1 MKRKAMNLFVSI
13 SLCISMMAS
22 LTPVSLIEAYA
33 VTNDTEALEE
43 EQVETGTQERYKEK
57 EIDVDADIKD
67 DVDAL
72 VDAEWEEIKIKDAKD
87 LLKLSKDCRL
97 DTWSRNKIVTLESDI
112 NLIDSGF
119 KTIPTFGGIFDGNG
133 HTISGMTLY
142 EENSHIGLF
151 SEIQK
156 NAVVMN
162 LTVSGYVIP
171 KGEQSVVGGIAGM
184 NYGVI
189 MNCTYEGTVSSK
201 DYVGGIAG
209 INELS
214 GIITDSTNSGY
225 ILGEHFTGG
234 IAGENMG
241 SILRCKNTGEVN
253 TKDQDVSM
261 SLEDL
266 SIANITSMF
275 KAETDQ
281 TESDSAAMIN
291 GIVDMGGISGL
302 NIGVIQHCSNKG
314 TIGYEKIG
322 YNVGGIAG
330 RQSGYI
336 EDCVNE
342 GHILGRKDVG
352 GITGQAEP
360 YVTIDYTQDIIYQL
374 SDNIGKLHDLIAL
387 TLDDV
392 DGQSDTITNR
402 LNIIKQ
408 FTDSALTDTN
418 YLSNATIDWVD
429 GVAGT
434 ANEAISR
441 VEYIMDE
448 TTKEG
453 GPIDQTKNAVGHL
466 KSASEHLLD
475 TLIDLNIYS
484 YLTPEEQKE
493 FEEYSHQLVDNN
505 KEYADWFNEATP
517 VYTQYYLDKI
527 RNTDP
532 WESYDGNTAHY
543 KAGGAHDESDLR
555 PTVSGALKADW
566 EYSRYNELSQY
577 MAIYEKYKPVEAG
590 GWKHY
595 DSGTETVICAFPV
608 VDPADSNY
616 ATYNGKD
623 TRLSKDVA
631 ASSEKIADL
640 ARLYANNKYHEK
652 YGSSATPKSDSL
664 DYGTKMA
671 KIIYGHLD
679 EMEDETRRDAEKAI
693 DELKDAGDNVN
704 EGLDSTKQMVRNLRD
719 RGELRVPTL
728 GAEYKEHANSLN
740 NSLQGMS
747 DNFGFLNN
755 EMNNSSKVMT
765 DDLRAV
771 NDQFN
776 VIMQLFTDAVD
787 GVLDDDYSVDIEDNS
802 LDVAASCMDATI
814 ADCVNRGLIEGSLDV
829 SGIVGTMAIEYDYD
843 LESDVTGIKDANMNT
858 TYLTKCVLRKDI
870 NDGLVKAEK
879 SYAAGIC
886 GLQEMGTILGCEN
899 YAKIT
904 SNSGKYVGGIAG
916 QSLSDII
923 SCYVKCIISGTE
935 YIGGVAGGINNASDC
950 YSIVNIE
957 DAKSLYG
964 AVAGDVTYEGRVRNN
979 YFVSEDLAGID
990 RVSYSKKA
998 EPMEY
1003 SDMIN
1008 VEGIPN
1014 RFRLMTITFLL
1025 DDEDS
1030 DEDRIELGTANIA
1043 YGALLKD
1050 SDYPAVP
1057 TKAGYYAVFDT
1068 DAGMTVF
1075 EDEEI
1080 TASYVRNVTTLASDA
1095 MLSNHQSAVL
1105 VDGQFKENDH
1115 LDAQKNPTAP
1125 DMLPSAI
1132 EYWELSIPDDWST
1145 EHQIRYL
1152 VGDEYRDQ
1160 IGSDFSIYLHD
1171 GTEWTKIEDVGTM
1184 GAYYTF
1190 TAPGN
1195 HVKFQIVNEHKGLDA
1210 YITYIILG
1218 VLLLLALTILLIIT
1232 LVLRKRKMGA
1242 NSNKRT
1248 TKEK

>member
-1 MKRKAMNLFVSI
+1 MKRRIINLLLSI
-13 SLCISMMAS
+13 SLSVSTILGACQVVAYSDLDTKAIS
-22 LTPVSLIEAYA
+22 EY
-33 VTNDTEALEE
+33 EE
-43 EQVETGTQERYKEK
+43 EANGEDNVSTGTQERYKEN
-57 EIDVDADIKD
+57 EVDADADIQGELD
-67 DVDAL
+67 SL
-72 VDAEWEEIKIKDAKD
+72 VSEEWEEIDIKDAKD

-97 DTWSRNKIVTLESDI
+97 DTWSRNKVINLKNDI
-112 NLIDSGF
+112 NLTDSEF
-119 KTIPTFGGIFDGNG
+119 KTIPTFGGIFNGNG
-133 HTISGMTLY
+133 YTISGMTLY

-151 SEIQK
+151 SELQK
-156 NAVVMN
+156 NAVVID
-162 LTVSGYVIP
+162 LKVSGYVIP
-171 KGEQSVVGGIAGM
+171 KGEQSVVGGIAGR

-189 MNCTYEGTVSSK
+189 MNCSYKGTVSSK

-214 GIITDSTNSGY
+214 GIISDCVNDGY

-241 SILRCKNTGEVN
+241 SILRCTNSGEVN

-266 SIANITSMF
+266 SITKLKSMF
-275 KAETDQ
+275 TTETDQ
-281 TESDSAAMIN
+281 TESDSAAMAN
-291 GIVDMGGISGL
+291 GIVDMGGIAGL
-302 NIGVIQHCSNKG
+302 NVGVIQYGKNTG
-314 TIGYEKIG
+314 TVGYEKIG

-336 EDCVNE
+336 GSCTNE

-352 GITGQAEP
+352 GIVGQAEP

-374 SDNIGKLHDLIAL
+374 SDNIGKLHDLIAF

-408 FTDSALTDTN
+408 FTDSALTDTD
-418 YLSNATIDWVD
+418 YLANATIDWVD

-448 TTKEG
+448 TVKEN

-475 TLIDLNIYS
+475 TLIDLNIYD
-484 YLTPEEQKE
+484 YLTPEEQKQ
-493 FEEYSHQLVDNN
+493 FEEYSNSMIDSD
-505 KEYADWFNEATP
+505 KEYASWFNEATP

-527 RNTDP
+527 RNSSSWD
-532 WESYDGNTAHY
+532 SYDGTPVDYTA
-543 KAGGAHDESDLR
+543 DPNNESDLR
-555 PTVSGALKADW
+555 PTENGTLNEGWTYTA
-566 EYSRYNELSQY
+566 YSNELTRY
-577 MAIYEKYKPVEAG
+577 MSIYEKYKNVEPG
-590 GWKHY
+590 GWKHTPSY
-595 DSGTETVICAFPV
+595 ESFPV
-608 VDPADSNY
+608 TDSSSPYY
-616 ATYNGKD
+616 AKD
-623 TRLSKDVA
+623 TRLTKDVA
-631 ASSEKIADL
+631 ASSNEIAKLAEK
-640 ARLYANNKYHEK
+640 YANEKYHEK

-679 EMEDETRRDAEKAI
+679 EMDEATRNDAKKAV
-693 DELKDAGDNVN
+693 DELKEAADNVD
-704 EGLDSTKQMVRNLRD
+704 EGLNSTKNMVQNLKD
-719 RGELRVPTL
+719 RGEIRVPTL
-728 GAEYKEHANSLN
+728 GAEYKEHASSLN

-755 EMNNSSKVMT
+755 ELNGTSKVMT

-787 GVLDDDYSVDIEDNS
+787 GVLDADYSVDIEDNS
-802 LDVAASCMDATI
+802 LEVAATCMDATI
-814 ADCVNRGLIEGSLDV
+814 ADCVNRGLVEGSLDV
-829 SGIVGTMAIEYDYD
+829 SGIAGTMAIEYDYD
-843 LESDVTGIKDANMNT
+843 LESDVTGIKDSKMNT
-858 TYLTKCVLRKDI
+858 TYLTKCVIRKDI

-879 SYAAGIC
+879 SYVAGVC

-904 SNSGKYVGGIAG
+904 SNSGKYIGGIAG
-916 QSLSDII
+916 SSISDII
-923 SCYVKCIISGTE
+923 SCYSKCILSGSE
-935 YIGGVAGGINNASDC
+935 YVGGIAGMINNAADC

-957 DAKSLYG
+957 DGKSLVG
-964 AVAGDVTYEGRVRNN
+964 AIAGDVNSEGRVRNN

-990 RVSYSKKA
+990 RVSYSMKA

-1003 SDMIN
+1003 ADMIECEN
-1008 VEGIPN
+1008 IPN

-1030 DEDRIELGTANIA
+1030 DEERIELGGANIH
-1043 YGALLKD
+1043 YGSELKAT
-1050 SDYPAVP
+1050 DYPAVP
-1057 TKAGYYAVFDT
+1057 TKEGYYAVFDT
-1068 DAGMTVF
+1068 DPGKLIY

-1080 TASYVRNVTTLASDA
+1080 TASYVRNVTTLASA
-1095 MLSNHQSAVL
+1095 ATLSNHQSAVL
-1105 VDGQFKENDH
+1105 VDGQFKESDV
-1115 LDAQKNPTAP
+1115 LEAELNPTAV
-1125 DMLPSAI
+1125 DMLNGAI
-1132 EYWELSIPDDWST
+1132 EYWELTIPDDWAT
-1145 EHQIRYL
+1145 EHKIRYL
-1152 VGDEYRDQ
+1152 VGDEYRDK
-1160 IGSDFSIYLHD
+1160 IGSDFSIYLRKD
-1171 GTEWTKIEDVGTM
+1171 GEWTKIEDVTTM
-1184 GAYYTF
+1184 GGYYTF

-1195 HVKFQIVNEHKGLDA
+1195 VVKFQVVNEHKGIEA
-1210 YITYIILG
+1210 YLCYIVVGAII
-1218 VLLLLALTILLIIT
+1218 LLALVIVIIV
-1232 LVLRKRKMGA
+1232 VLALRSKK
-1242 NSNKRT
+1242 S
-1248 TKEK
+1248 KESKKDIKKAKK